1 MPKAS
6 GVVGIVNE
14 RPGKYG
20 PMFSIK
26 LEGDE
31 TWYGT
36 KSTKPEVNNGDT
48 IEFNFSVNPRGYSDA
63 DVNSISVLEAASEA
77 PAEAKEASAPVAA
90 TATEGRKAFDRKQSV
105 IVYQSSRKDALAL
118 IALAA
123 SETLIDFPKKGTIA
137 DNFNALRMFVDEAT
151 NDYYHA
157 AMAVYEGAVPG
168 SDD

>member
-1 MPKAS
+1 MPKAT
-6 GVVGIVNE
+6 GIVAVVNE

-20 PMFSIK
+20 PMYSVK

-36 KSTKPEVNNGDT
+36 KGTKAQVNPGDN

-63 DVNSISVLEAASEA
+63 DVDSISVLEAAPAVAEA
-77 PAEAKEASAPVAA
+77 PSGGTVAA
-90 TATEGRKAFDRKQSV
+90 APSAGRVAFDRKQAV
-105 IVYQSSRKDALAL
+105 IVYQSSRKDALEL
-118 IALAA
+118 IGLAA
-123 SETLIDFPKKGTIA
+123 AQGLVDFPKKGTVA

-157 AMAVYEGAVPG
+157 AMGVYDGATPG
-168 SDD
+168 DDA